1 MRKRLL
7 RFCLVCRVYLNH
19 QSKVLSE
26 KVRASPAARRVRP
39 GPRSRGGREPRPGR
53 GPGCVGAVRL
63 LGEAV
68 PAPCVSLGRGR
79 LFSSDEGNPRGP
91 SSRRVGSYVCEV
103 VGARSPRTARSHPR
117 SRPLG
122 APPIRSAC
130 RAGARGVNSRPRV
143 PGCRARNL
151 QGRVRPA
158 GNRFSAL
165 LDAGR
170 RRPLPAFRAGAP
182 AFFPRVDFP
191 SSRVSSPA
199 TCPDS
204 SASSDARPAGGL
216 LCGSF
221 PGAELCPDTLPAAV
235 TSRVRGFPPGR
246 LCLAA
251 ARGASRV
258 SGTFALSVCRA
269 CCEACWWWSR
279 PRVVVSGIALARRL
293 RFRGAC
299 LWGPP
304 RPAALIRPRVGL
316 GGCGH

>member
-1 MRKRLL
+1 M
-7 RFCLVCRVYLNH
+7 YLNH

-53 GPGCVGAVRL
+53 GPGRVGAVRL
-63 LGEAV
+63 LGEAI

-103 VGARSPRTARSHPR
+103 VGARFAGARSPRTARSHPR

-204 SASSDARPAGGL
+204 SASSDARPSGGL

-246 LCLAA
+246 LWPGRGSRCLAGVGDVCA
-251 ARGASRV
+251 QRV
-258 SGTFALSVCRA
+258 S
-269 CCEACWWWSR
+269 
-279 PRVVVSGIALARRL
+279 
-293 RFRGAC
+293 C
-299 LWGPP
+299 L
-304 RPAALIRPRVGL
+304 L
-316 GGCGH
+316 